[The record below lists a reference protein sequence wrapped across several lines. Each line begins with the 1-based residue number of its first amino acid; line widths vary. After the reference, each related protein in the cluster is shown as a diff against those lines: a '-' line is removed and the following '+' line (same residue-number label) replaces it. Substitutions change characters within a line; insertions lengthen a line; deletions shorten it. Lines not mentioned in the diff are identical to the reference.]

1 MRNLT
6 CSLCLGILVIVPHSV
21 KSQDIGKKTSPY
33 KTVKQKVSY
42 GMGLNYGRRIKSQ
55 NFDEEL
61 LDLKTFFAGFQD
73 AFHGEDSKVSNKE
86 LRTAFQ
92 EFQKAMQD
100 HLKNI
105 AKNNAKIG
113 EDFLAKNKTK
123 DGVKTTK
130 SGLQYKIVKA
140 GTGATPQST
149 SMVKTHY
156 KGTLINGKVFDSSY
170 KRGEPAKFPVNG
182 VIKGWTEA
190 LQLMKVGAKWKLF
203 IPSNLAYGE
212 RGSPGG
218 IGPNETLI
226 FEIELLGIV
235 K

>member
-1 MRNLT
+1 
-6 CSLCLGILVIVPHSV
+6 V